1 MRVSTLLD
9 ECSWRVAYNVNVD
22 SFIAW
27 RSRQNNSART
37 LNHYLQAMV
46 SFLNWLERAGR
57 IKGNPL
63 KFVAKI
69 DERGQTKRVRRAF
82 TDAELRCLVDGA
94 GPCGIVYFT
103 AARTGLRQEEL
114 RQLIWSDVQ
123 LDATPPRVRVR
134 IVSAKNKKEEFVALL
149 PEVEE
154 KLRAHRPAK
163 WLPTDLVFQDGV
175 PRARKLRHD
184 AESVGI
190 PYCDESGRYADFH
203 ALRYTWATFLQR
215 NGMAQRFAM
224 NLLRHSDIKLTT
236 KVYTDESQLPIYD
249 AIKALP
255 RLFDSTQIRAQIS
268 GAAGLPVTQ
277 PVAEHEGSVNVE
289 ASAEEQLS
297 PMLTLPVALGQMER
311 VKGIEPSYAFQ
322 PWNRTSSRGKR
333 DKSERSGHR

>member
-1 MRVSTLLD
+1 
-9 ECSWRVAYNVNVD
+9 VAVNVSAD
-22 SFIAW
+22 SLIAW
-27 RSRQNNSART
+27 RSRQHNSART

-69 DERGQTKRVRRAF
+69 DERGQSKRVRRAF
-82 TDAELRCLVDGA
+82 KDHELRRLVEGA
-94 GPCGIVYFT
+94 GARGIVYFT

-114 RQLIWSDVQ
+114 LQLTWGDVQ

-215 NGMAQRFAM
+215 NGIAQRFAM
-224 NLLRHSDIKLTT
+224 NLLRHSDIKLTA

-255 RLFDSTQIRAQIS
+255 RLFESTQIRAQIS

-277 PVAEHEGSVNVE
+277 PVAEHEGSVSVE
-289 ASAEEQLS
+289 ASADEQLS
-297 PMLTLPVALGQMER
+297 PPLTLLVASGQMER
-311 VKGIEPSYAFQ
+311 VKGIEPSYAAWEAAVLPLNYTRELNQ
-322 PWNRTSSRGKR
+322 ESLVEP
-333 DKSERSGHR
+333 